1 MPKRLPRWA
10 TATLYGTLIVALS
23 MGVRQTFGVFLLPIS
38 ETLEIGR
45 SQVSLTLAVQNLI
58 FGLGQPFIGALADR
72 RGVRPILMLGVL
84 LYALGLWGVTVVTN
98 VWGLLLTLGLVVGLA
113 QSMTTFVVI
122 FSALGALVPPQRR
135 GLAFGLV
142 TAGGSLG
149 MFAFVP
155 LAQILLS
162 LMSWQGALLSL
173 ALLILLILLF
183 ALAFRRR
190 PTSSSSQAAALPSA
204 SLKPVIATALRHPG
218 YLLLNLGFFVCGF
231 HVAFIAIH
239 FPAYLADY
247 AVAPFVAASA
257 LAVIGLANVVGSYL
271 FGSLSDRFVKK
282 RVLSGLYFARAVV
295 FVLFLLVP
303 VTGTSALVF
312 GFAIGLLW
320 LGTVPLTSGLVAQL
334 FGVRYLGTLYG
345 IVFLSHQVGAFL
357 GAWLGGAVY
366 DLTGSYLPVWYTAL
380 ALSLVA
386 AFIHVILD
394 DRPVRSLQE
403 QRA

>member
-1 MPKRLPRWA
+1 
-10 TATLYGTLIVALS
+10 
-23 MGVRQTFGVFLLPIS
+23 MGVRQTFGVFLIPIS

-45 SQVSLTLAVQNLI
+45 SQVSFTLAVQNLI

-84 LYALGLWGVTVVTN
+84 LYALGLWGVTVVSN
-98 VWGLLLTLGLVVGLA
+98 VWGLLFALGLVVGLA

-122 FSALGALVPPQRR
+122 FSALGALVPTQRR

-162 LMSWQGALLSL
+162 MMSWQGALVSL

-183 ALAFRRR
+183 ALAFRR
-190 PTSSSSQAAALPSA
+190 PTSASSQAVTLPSS
-204 SLKPVIATALRHPG
+204 SLKPVLATAFRHPG

-366 DLTGSYLPVWYTAL
+366 DVTGSYLPVWYTAL

-394 DRPVRSLQE
+394 DRPVRGLQE
-403 QRA
+403 QRV